1 MRESEFAM
9 AQVVVVESLPEA
21 VNALVGKLVEL
32 WPTPEHAPPDIAE
45 ALVRLHRAVSNAN
58 VLSATHQLWL
68 LGAERPPGD
77 VAISLERR
85 HQIADRGFTLQHDRS
100 HDAGELL
107 EAVLYLLTGGPSSKA
122 HWPWPESKT
131 HVDDDYDEDRRLA
144 VAGALIAAEY
154 DRLAGT

>member
-1 MRESEFAM
+1 MKESELAM
-9 AQVVVVESLPEA
+9 GHLVVVEGLPEA
-21 VNALVGKLVEL
+21 VNRLIESLLDL
-32 WPTPEHAPPDIAE
+32 WPTPRHAPPAVTE
-45 ALVRLHRAVSNAN
+45 ALLRVQRAASNAN
-58 VLSATHQLWL
+58 VLGATHQLWL

-154 DRLAGT
+154 DRLAE